1 MLIGVI
7 GKSNVG
13 KTTFFSAAT
22 LVDAEISNRI
32 FTTIEP
38 NKGVTYVRTDCP
50 CSRLN
55 DAHSASKSSCNPRNS
70 RCVNGVRFVPIKLVD
85 IAGLVPGAHKGK
97 GLGNQFLSDIM
108 EANALIHVVDMAGAT
123 DESGN
128 PIAPGTRDPKEDI
141 KFLEDE
147 IDYWILGILKKNL
160 GTLSK
165 RMEAT
170 REEFP
175 EVIFKQ
181 LSGLG
186 IKIADVEDTLNKKEI
201 TPQSD
206 EYDFLE
212 FISLLRQKS
221 KPIVIAANK
230 MDLPAA
236 QANLERI
243 RDIGYHL
250 NPCCADYELA
260 LRKAAEHG
268 VLEYNPGDA
277 DFTLKKELD
286 PRHNT
291 ALEKIRSFMHVHK
304 GTGVQNIIDKI
315 VFDVLQ
321 MIVVFPV
328 ANEHK
333 LSDLKGNVLPDALL
347 MKKGSTAV
355 DLAFAVHEDIGKKF
369 VAAIDAKTGRNV
381 SASYELKNGDII
393 SIKAGR

>member
-1 MLIGVI
+1 MLIGVV

-13 KTTFFSAAT
+13 KTTFFSAST

-38 NKGVTYVRTDCP
+38 NKGVTYVRAPCP
-50 CSRLN
+50 CKAFHLT
-55 DAHSASKSSCNPRNS
+55 CNPRNS
-70 RCVNGVRFVPIKLVD
+70 KCVNGTRFVPVKLVD

-123 DESGN
+123 DEGGN
-128 PIAPGTRDPKEDI
+128 PVAPGTRDPKDDI
-141 KFLEDE
+141 KFLEEE

-160 GTLSK
+160 TTLSK

-170 REEFP
+170 REKFP

-186 IKIADVEDTLNKKEI
+186 VKLADVEDALNKKEI
-201 TPQSD
+201 TPHAD
-206 EYDFLE
+206 EYDLLE
-212 FISLLRQKS
+212 FISLLRGKS

-236 QANLERI
+236 EDNFERI
-243 RDIGYHL
+243 RDIGFHL

-268 VLEYNPGDA
+268 VIEYNPGDV
-277 DFTLKKELD
+277 DFRLLKDLD
-286 PRHNT
+286 ERHKK
-291 ALEKIRSFMHVHK
+291 ALDTIRMTMKKYH
-304 GTGVQNIIDKI
+304 GTGIQNIIDRI
-315 VFDVLQ
+315 VFDILH